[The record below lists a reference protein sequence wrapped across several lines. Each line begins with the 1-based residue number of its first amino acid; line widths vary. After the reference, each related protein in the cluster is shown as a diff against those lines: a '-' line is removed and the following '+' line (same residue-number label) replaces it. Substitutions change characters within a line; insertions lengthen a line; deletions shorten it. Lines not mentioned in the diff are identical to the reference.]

1 MELIEPTWNEKCFTK
16 GYKMFSPLLKQGKY
30 CLFDAE
36 KNKMYHIKKQI
47 YTSLQLCL
55 FYICIIRLRF

>member
-1 MELIEPTWNEKCFTK
+1 MFHK
-16 GYKMFSPLLKQGKY
+16 GYKMFLPLLKQGKY

-47 YTSLQLCL
+47 YTSLQICL
-55 FYICIIRLRF
+55 FTFVLYD